1 MLPGLSFPIC
11 GMRGGVDG
19 EGEDQLFLHLCFKT
33 LEMVQEQPLFPGV
46 VSLPRHLA
54 SFPWENPEALF
65 GYQGFFLF
73 PLLLVLNLEFLAWA
87 GR

>member
-1 MLPGLSFPIC
+1 
-11 GMRGGVDG
+11 
-19 EGEDQLFLHLCFKT
+19 
-33 LEMVQEQPLFPGV
+33 MVREQPLFPGV

-73 PLLLVLNLEFLAWA
+73 PLLLVLNLEFLWLGLA
-87 GR
+87 GEEPWGLCWRQPGPVLLAIVFVI